1 MPAESSSDAEQVPN
15 LIFRLQKDERL
26 ERFIWQRVA
35 WLLMEDKEEEAGAL
49 LEEFEFKL
57 PWLEPLAD

>member
-1 MPAESSSDAEQVPN
+1 MPAEFSSDAEQVPN
-15 LIFRLQKDERL
+15 LIFRLQKDEQL

-49 LEEFEFKL
+49 LEEFELML
-57 PWLEPLAD
+57 PWLDPLS